1 MSGKRMG
8 PLDDQDLKVRA
19 AQIETLVEEMASSED
34 TRAKTTEL
42 LQAIL
47 QLYGEGLSRILEIVG
62 RQDSAIVDVLA
73 QDELIAHLLFLHG
86 LHPTP
91 VETRVAA
98 ALEEVRP
105 YLKSHGGNV
114 ELVGM
119 MHGVA
124 HLRLHGSC
132 RGCPS
137 SAMTLKLTIE
147 DALGK
152 AAPDLEGIVV
162 EEMDEP
168 EPGPMF
174 VPLTSLSRP
183 DPAIDSER

>member
-1 MSGKRMG
+1 MG
-8 PLDDQDLKVRA
+8 QLDDQDLKERA
-19 AQIETLVEEMASSED
+19 AQIETLVEEMASFKD
-34 TRAKTTEL
+34 ADARTKMTEL
-42 LQAIL
+42 LQALL
-47 QLYGEGLSRILEIVG
+47 QLYGEGLSRVLEIVG
-62 RQDSAIVDVLA
+62 RQDSAIVNLLA

-86 LHPTP
+86 LHPVP

-105 YLKSHGGNV
+105 YLQSHGGSV

-124 HLRLHGSC
+124 QLRLHGSC

-162 EEMDEP
+162 EEMNEP
-168 EPGPMF
+168 QPGPMII
-174 VPLTSLSRP
+174 PLTSLSRP
-183 DPAIDSER
+183 EPAVDSER